1 MLGFLLDKIQQGKHM
16 PNLTLQYSGNL
27 DIDTQDL
34 LLELHG
40 VLFDSE
46 LFEYKHDIKSR
57 AIQFDEFL
65 IGDGLEKNTFI
76 HLQVCVL
83 NGRTTEQL
91 QQLNEQLL
99 QKIKDNQKL
108 IHTDVTKEIHLSVEV
123 VEMNK
128 EIYRKAVISRVE
140 T

>member
-1 MLGFLLDKIQQGKHM
+1 M

-40 VLFDSE
+40 VLFDSQ

-65 IGDGLEKNTFI
+65 IGDGLEKNAFI

>member
-1 MLGFLLDKIQQGKHM
+1 M

-27 DIDTQDL
+27 DIDTHDL

-65 IGDGLEKNTFI
+65 IGDGLEKNAFI

-99 QKIKDNQKL
+99 QKIKDNQKF

>member
-1 MLGFLLDKIQQGKHM
+1 M

-27 DIDTQDL
+27 DIDTHDL

-40 VLFDSE
+40 VLLDSE

-65 IGDGLEKNTFI
+65 IGDGLEKNAFI

>member
-1 MLGFLLDKIQQGKHM
+1 M

-65 IGDGLEKNTFI
+65 IGDGLEKNAFI

>member
-1 MLGFLLDKIQQGKHM
+1 M

-65 IGDGLEKNTFI
+65 IGDGLEKNAFI

-91 QQLNEQLL
+91 QKLNEQLL

>member
-1 MLGFLLDKIQQGKHM
+1 M

-40 VLFDSE
+40 VLFNSE

-65 IGDGLEKNTFI
+65 IGDGLEKNAFI
-76 HLQVCVL
+76 HLQICVL

-99 QKIKDNQKL
+99 QKIKDNQKI

>member
-1 MLGFLLDKIQQGKHM
+1 M

-65 IGDGLEKNTFI
+65 IGDGLEKNAFI

-99 QKIKDNQKL
+99 QKIKDNQKF

>member
-1 MLGFLLDKIQQGKHM
+1 M

-27 DIDTQDL
+27 DIDTHDL

-40 VLFDSE
+40 VLLDSE

-65 IGDGLEKNTFI
+65 IGDGLEKNAFI

-99 QKIKDNQKL
+99 QKIKDNQKF

>member
-1 MLGFLLDKIQQGKHM
+1 M

-27 DIDTQDL
+27 DIDTHDL

-40 VLFDSE
+40 VLFDSQ

-65 IGDGLEKNTFI
+65 IGDGLEKNAFI

-99 QKIKDNQKL
+99 QKIKDNQKF